1 MKTVFKQTAIIL
13 VCLFILV
20 MSWEGQK
27 VDAAVPGWVQQ
38 AAVIPHDSIRLRILA
53 NSDLPADQLVKL
65 QVRDAVV
72 AEMNT
77 WIDEME
83 QPRSLEEARSIV
95 RTRLPEI
102 RETVGHELARQGLTY
117 TYNVE
122 LGQVPFPTKIY
133 GSRVYPAGQYEAV
146 RITLGEGA
154 GKNWWC
160 VLFPPLCFVGADNS
174 PGAAKAAAAGENDGQ
189 GENKEEQVEVRFYLV
204 DKAVEFWNWVSGL
217 FA

>member
-1 MKTVFKQTAIIL
+1 MKATVKQTVIIL

-38 AAVIPHDSIRLRILA
+38 ASAIPHDSIRLRILA
-53 NSDLPADQLVKL
+53 NSDLPEDQLVKL

-77 WIDEME
+77 WIDEMQ
-83 QPRSLEEARSIV
+83 QPRSLEQARSIV

-102 RETVGHELARQGLTY
+102 RETVGRELARQGLTY
-117 TYNVE
+117 TYKVE

-133 GSRVYPAGQYEAV
+133 GNRVYPAGQYEAV

-160 VLFPPLCFVGADNS
+160 VLFPPLCFVGVNSSQGAD
-174 PGAAKAAAAGENDGQ
+174 KAVAAGENVGQ
-189 GENKEEQVEVRFYLV
+189 GDNKGDQVEVRFYLV
-204 DKAVEFWNWVSGL
+204 DKAVDLWNWVSGL
-217 FA
+217 LS

>member
-1 MKTVFKQTAIIL
+1 MKAAVKQTVIIL

-38 AAVIPHDSIRLRILA
+38 ASAIPHDSIRLRILA
-53 NSDLPADQLVKL
+53 NSDLPGDQLVKL

-77 WIDEME
+77 WIDEMQ
-83 QPRSLEEARSIV
+83 QPRSLEQARSIV

-102 RETVGHELARQGLTY
+102 RETVGRELARQGLTY
-117 TYNVE
+117 SYNVE

-146 RITLGEGA
+146 RITLGAGA

-160 VLFPPLCFVGADNS
+160 VLFPPLCFVGASS
-174 PGAAKAAAAGENDGQ
+174 PQGADKAVAAGKNTEQ
-189 GENKEEQVEVRFYLV
+189 GDNKEDQVEVRFYLV
-204 DKAVEFWNWVSGL
+204 DKAVDLWNWVGGL
-217 FA
+217 LS

>member
-1 MKTVFKQTAIIL
+1 MSALFRQTIII
-13 VCLFILV
+13 VICLFILV

-38 AAVIPHDSIRLRILA
+38 SARIPHESIRLRILA
-53 NSDLPADQLVKL
+53 NSDLPEDQLIKL
-65 QVRDAVV
+65 EVRDAVV

-83 QPRSLEEARSIV
+83 QPQSLEEARSMV
-95 RTRLPEI
+95 QARLPEI
-102 RETVGHELARQGLTY
+102 SEAVGKELARRGMTY
-117 TYNVE
+117 TYKVE

-160 VLFPPLCFVGADNS
+160 VLFPPLCFVGANS
-174 PGAAKAAAAGENDGQ
+174 PQEAEKTSAGSEKTAQ
-189 GENKEEQVEVRFYLV
+189 GGNNGEQVEARFYLV
-204 DKAVEFWNWVSGL
+204 DKAVDVWDWVSGL
-217 FA
+217 FV

>member
-1 MKTVFKQTAIIL
+1 MKAVLRQTVIIL

-20 MSWEGQK
+20 MSWEAQK

-77 WIDEME
+77 WINEME
-83 QPRSLEEARSIV
+83 QPRSLEEARRIV
-95 RTRLPEI
+95 RSRLPELQK
-102 RETVGHELARQGLTY
+102 TVGQELARQGRTY
-117 TYNVE
+117 AYRVE
-122 LGQVPFPTKIY
+122 LGNVPFPTKIY
-133 GSRVYPAGQYEAV
+133 GNRVYPAGQYEAV

-160 VLFPPLCFVGADNS
+160 VLFPPLCFVGASNT
-174 PGAAKAAAAGENDGQ
+174 PGVDKVAAAGKDAGQ
-189 GENKEEQVEVRFYLV
+189 GESKAEQVEVHFYLV
-204 DKAVEFWNWVSGL
+204 DKVVDFWNWLQSL
-217 FA
+217 I